1 MFDIK
6 KAFGNRLRE
15 LRKQKELPQ
24 DKLAAKAG
32 LNPSYVGFIER
43 AERNPTL
50 ETIYKLSVALNV
62 PIKELFKF

>member
-1 MFDIK
+1 MDIK
-6 KAFGNRLRE
+6 KVFGKRLRE
-15 LRKQKELPQ
+15 LRKEKGLAQ

-50 ETIYKLSVALNV
+50 ETIYKLSIALDV
-62 PIKELFKF
+62 PIQDLFDF